1 MIISGIPLERTNQSS
16 EGKLVLR
23 DGQVA
28 LGKVT
33 KIYPNN
39 RAEVQI
45 GAHRIVAQID
55 TPLAVGERY
64 IFQVDQK
71 SEQLVHLRVLG
82 TYNPEMNEAS
92 IRALLQ
98 QLQIRITDSAVQFVK
113 SLVNERIP
121 FNRTELS
128 QALQLLNSLSKL
140 ENAPSIIKEML
151 QKRIPL
157 SENIARAL
165 LSYRNGQFSS
175 TMEKA
180 LQQVGTLPSSPNATR
195 LQSTL
200 SSLIQSPLTQGLQN
214 LAPREGQQLLQT
226 LQLFR
231 LNIDIN
237 DEVNPSGSRGVTSDF
252 SRRININERLLSLLS
267 YLVERPEVRTSIL
280 NLIENYTSLKRVAT
294 SLGYDFE
301 LTSRS
306 SLTKREYTVLQQR
319 ISSDLL
325 PLLPK
330 QLQES
335 IRPLLQTNTENS
347 FNQLRALIQSLANNH
362 LYTLL
367 LESVLNHEA
376 RTERNDT
383 LLPQQFLLHAKQ
395 VLQSLGVANEY
406 MLRHTTSQA
415 EQVPLQ
421 IPMINETIKALLLN
435 IVQEERTPLENVQQ
449 LVHYIN
455 GLQLQTREENSLL
468 YAQLQ
473 LPGEKIGLPTDLFLQ
488 FEGKKTDND
497 EIDTSFCRILF
508 FLHLHHIKDTVIDM
522 HVQKRVITLT
532 VYNDYYNPLAK
543 MMEPF
548 RQRLAEGL
556 DRIDYRLSNVRFK
569 PLDERGKSFNNEQ
582 KASPVVTTRQEGF
595 DIRI

>member
-113 SLVNERIP
+113 SLVSERIP

>member
-1 MIISGIPLERTNQSS
+1 MIISGIPLERTNQPS

-71 SEQLVHLRVLG
+71 SDQLVHLRVLG
-82 TYNPEMNEAS
+82 TYSQEMNEAS

-113 SLVNERIP
+113 SLVSERIP

-151 QKRIPL
+151 QQRIPL

-180 LQQVGTLPSSPNATR
+180 LQQIGTLPSSPNVTR

-200 SSLIQSPLTQGLQN
+200 SSLIQSPLTQELQN

-237 DEVNPSGSRGVTSDF
+237 DQVNPSGSRGVTSDF
-252 SRRININERLLSLLS
+252 SGRTNINERLLSLLS
-267 YLVERPEVRTSIL
+267 HLVERPEVRTSIL
-280 NLIENYTSLKRVAT
+280 NLTENYTALKRVAT
-294 SLGYDFE
+294 SIGYDFE

-306 SLTKREYTVLQQR
+306 SLTKPEYTVLQQR

-395 VLQSLGVANEY
+395 VLQSLGVANES

-415 EQVPLQ
+415 EQIPLQ

-532 VYNDYYNPLAK
+532 VYNDYHNPLAK
-543 MMEPF
+543 MMDPF

-556 DRIDYRLSNVRFK
+556 DRIDYHLSNVRFK
-569 PLDERGKSFNNEQ
+569 PLEERGKSSNNEQ